1 MTRICTMSPR
11 TGLTFYN
18 YERPVKII
26 ERYKYFYRVF
36 GQWKECLK
44 EDYLQIKNRG
54 GITKAILL

>member
-1 MTRICTMSPR
+1 MSPR

-54 GITKAILL
+54 GITKAVLL